1 MLLLRFAFFNNM
13 LLLRFGLLILSFIQ
27 WDLSFVEWKM
37 TPSWPCLEKTFLY
50 NCWCLRQSVH
60 SISSAGFACDLC
72 WHGDEVVWQW
82 DLYPGAPLT
91 YFNDG
96 GGRGSDRGSYFIPKI
111 ITTSKFVYPKKSL
124 LFFSMPKRSLGPLSA
139 TQKNPSVFL
148 STQKNPGVFHRPK
161 RITLGQNFRPK
172 KITRTLPVIKI
183 CKWGPWG
190 SLLGCGWLCRSNL
203 KFRAAQATLSV
214 CSLWTARVGVV
225 LRRIVADCD
234 CRFDKLC
241 GS

>member
-13 LLLRFGLLILSFIQ
+13 ILLRFGLLILSFIQ

-96 GGRGSDRGSYFIPKI
+96 GGGGGVRQRFIFYTQNSHNFKICLPKKITTFLAYPKNPLVLYPQPKNISLFFYRPKKIMAYFIDPKESLWAKI
-111 ITTSKFVYPKKSL
+111 SDPKKSL
-124 LFFSMPKRSLGPLSA
+124 GP
-139 TQKNPSVFL
+139 P
-148 STQKNPGVFHRPK
+148 
-161 RITLGQNFRPK
+161 
-172 KITRTLPVIKI
+172 PVIKI

-190 SLLGCGWLCRSNL
+190 SLLGCGCRSSNA
-203 KFRAAQATLSV
+203 F
-214 CSLWTARVGVV
+214 SL
-225 LRRIVADCD
+225 
-234 CRFDKLC
+234 
-241 GS
+241 